1 MNNRTILGILIL
13 GLSMWPVTALIVLL
27 IYRSFAYFG
36 VSITVFVIAVF
47 LILAS
52 ENVSASYGLL
62 SWLRT
67 QNKSEMKKNDIVYAE
82 ISLKTIKNWRMTL
95 LTIAILSLIIA
106 PFGELIPQ
114 VLAYA
119 TSGILVSIFTLVYPP
134 VALVSHQ
141 MAVIVVLYLVPLVLA
156 LLYLLFGVVNRISTD
171 LKGEI
176 LRNL

>member
-1 MNNRTILGILIL
+1 MNNRTVLGILIL
-13 GLSMWPVTALIVLL
+13 GLSLWPTTAIIVLT

-36 VSITVFVIAVF
+36 VSITVFIVAVF

-52 ENVSASYGLL
+52 DNVTASYGLL

-95 LTIAILSLIIA
+95 LVIAILSVIIA

-114 VLAYA
+114 VLALA
-119 TSGILVSIFTLVYPP
+119 TSGVLVSIFTLVYPP

-141 MAVIVVLYLVPLVLA
+141 LAVIVVLYLVPLVIA
-156 LLYLLFGVVNRISTD
+156 LLYLLFGVINRMSTD
-171 LKGEI
+171 LKGEL